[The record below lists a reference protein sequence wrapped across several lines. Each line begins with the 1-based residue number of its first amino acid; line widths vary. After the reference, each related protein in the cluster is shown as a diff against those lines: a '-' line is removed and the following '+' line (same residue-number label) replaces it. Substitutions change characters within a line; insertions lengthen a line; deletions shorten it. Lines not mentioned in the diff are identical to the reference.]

1 MKIAYDC
8 ELRRPGCVILQA
20 AMGGSSE
27 AAKMFPV
34 ESWLVAPTDG
44 LNVYPVTRGQLKVLI
59 EMTETAM
66 SESSDNK

>member
-8 ELRRPGCVILQA
+8 ELKRPGCVILQA

-27 AAKMFPV
+27 AAKMFPA

-44 LNVYPVTRGQLKVLI
+44 LSVYPVTRGQLKTLI
-59 EMTETAM
+59 EMTKAAM
-66 SESSDNK
+66 DESSNNK